1 MVPVFCL
8 IFLFTCATL
17 LQCEQASNIE
27 KTDTL
32 NNFIRLSSV
41 IKGNYTIM
49 VISTFTEPDSKC
61 RNVSLNGL
69 LTIYAIKQAVAIANN
84 KTQSVKI
91 GIQFDDDCGDL
102 SLTMTSGIKIVSLI
116 ETASV
121 CHDKYNQCSNYE
133 NFTQSPAA
141 ILGTDMSSTT
151 IPLAT
156 LMSQQKVPILSPWAS
171 SRLLSDAKMYTSFI
185 RVIPSDSMQ
194 VQVLLDIMIKFNWSY
209 IFAVGSNDPYGKLA
223 LAELEIEA
231 KSKNICIVNTSFV
244 TYPAEEF
251 NDEINKT
258 IDKIKIASNAT
269 VVVMFCYFKQ
279 LGEFILKRAHR
290 ENISRMWLT
299 SEAWYNEAQN
309 KTYKHDV
316 PIKQMHGLLSVSL
329 KFTKIFGLSDYINNE
344 IKTNYLNDVWLQN
357 YLMNEFNCKP
367 NNISINKSILF
378 GDNCSVSV
386 DNVTLNVSELEV
398 TSNWVDAVTVLA
410 NGIQYYDKNCYNKSR
425 INAVIDYEKL
435 TYVIKNISSFSNN
448 GNLIRFNNSN
458 DPIPALYTIENLQYD
473 EKNGTL
479 NYVNIGNWTNETNVT
494 NRSIFKITIDNIKW
508 PYWFINDTF
517 KKIPRSKCREDCEKG
532 NVTQMLPNSCCWRCE
547 KCLGF
552 YSYANST
559 KDFNC
564 SNCTD
569 GYHTENNINCTKTKI
584 TWLSY
589 KDPEGIAVIVVSS
602 IGLILIL
609 IFGTYLYKF
618 RYLLIEDKPF
628 LHLLTSSLPFCS
640 FLFGYMNVF
649 EPTNNMCTS
658 RNVIFFLLLMV
669 YSSTLLIKTKMAA
682 EYLNKKA
689 TSTFKCQLLTL
700 QIASIALMLLVEM
713 IPVFIFIFNNKQSNN
728 VSYGYFIRK
737 ICAVGFNV
745 PNLISN
751 FIPLIILI
759 LATCCAFRERNLEH
773 HFYEPKF
780 VSFTCIA
787 LLVVMIAYLLTF
799 NFVKEELK
807 AIVMT
812 FTLSIFA
819 LIYTAC
825 LILPK
830 LHVGHERLSQGDS
843 KKRMSKKKVSVRVST
858 SSSMYQ

>member
-1 MVPVFCL
+1 MVSFFCL
-8 IFLFTCATL
+8 IFLFTSAAS
-17 LQCEQASNIE
+17 LQCKEASGV
-27 KTDTL
+27 KKVDTL
-32 NNFIRLSSV
+32 NNFTRLSSV
-41 IKGNYTIM
+41 IKGNYTIK
-49 VISTFTEPDSKC
+49 VISAFSDPDSKC
-61 RNVSLNGL
+61 GKVSLNGL
-69 LTIYAIKQAVAIANN
+69 LTIYAIKQAIDIANN
-84 KTQSVKI
+84 ETQSVKI
-91 GIQFDDDCGDL
+91 GLQFDDNCGDL
-102 SLTMTSGIKIVSLI
+102 SMTMTSGIKVVSLT

-121 CHDKYNQCSNYE
+121 CYDK
-133 NFTQSPAA
+133 FTQCGANEDFMQPPTA

-156 LMSQQKVPILSPWAS
+156 LMSQQKIPILSPWAS
-171 SRLLSDAKMYTSFI
+171 SRLLSDTKMYTSFI

-194 VQVLLDIMIKFNWSY
+194 VQVMLDIMIKLNWSY

-223 LAELEIEA
+223 LADLEIEA

-258 IDKIKIASNAT
+258 IDKIKVAPNAT

-279 LGEFILKRAHR
+279 LGEYVLKRAHK

-309 KTYKHDV
+309 KSYKHDV
-316 PIKQMHGLLSVSL
+316 PINQMHGLLSVSL
-329 KFTKIFGLSDYINNE
+329 KFAKISGLNDYINNE
-344 IKTNYLNDVWLQN
+344 IKTNYLCDVWLQN
-357 YLMNEFNCKP
+357 YLMNEFSCKP
-367 NNISINKSILF
+367 NKISINESILF

-386 DNVTLNVSELEV
+386 SHIMSKVSESEV

-410 NGIQYYDKNCYNKSR
+410 KGIQYYDKNCYDKSR
-425 INAVIDYEKL
+425 LNAAIDYEKL
-435 TYVIKNISSFSNN
+435 TNIIKSIPNFGYN
-448 GNLIRFNNSN
+448 GNLITFNNSN
-458 DPIPALYTIENLQYD
+458 DPIPALYTIENLQYN
-473 EKNGTL
+473 EKNRTL
-479 NYVNIGNWTNETNVT
+479 NFINIGNWTNETNVT
-494 NRSIFKITIDNIKW
+494 NSSIFKITVDDIKW
-508 PYWFINDTF
+508 PYWFKNDTL
-517 KKIPRSKCREDCEKG
+517 KKTPRSKCKEDCEEG
-532 NVTQMLPNSCCWRCE
+532 HVTQMLANSCCWICE
-547 KCLGF
+547 KCKGF
-552 YSYANST
+552 YNYANLTTDSV
-559 KDFNC
+559 C

-569 GYHTENNINCTKTKI
+569 GYHTENNINCIKTNT

-589 KDPEGIAVIVVSS
+589 NDHEGIAVIVVSS
-602 IGLILIL
+602 IGLVLII
-609 IFGTYLYKF
+609 IFGIYLYKF
-618 RYLLIEDKPF
+618 RYLLNEDRLF
-628 LHLLTSSLPFCS
+628 LQLLTSSLPFCS

-649 EPTNNMCTS
+649 EPTNNMCSS
-658 RNVIFFLLLMV
+658 RNVVFFLLLMT

-689 TSTFKCQLLTL
+689 TSTFKCRLLTL
-700 QIASIALMLLVEM
+700 QIFSIVLMLLVEM
-713 IPVFIFIFNNKQSNN
+713 IPVFILIFNNKQSND
-728 VSYGYFIRK
+728 VSNGYFIRK
-737 ICAVGFNV
+737 ICAVSFNV

-819 LIYTAC
+819 LIYAVC

-830 LHVGHERLSQGDS
+830 IYVGHERLSQGENKN
-843 KKRMSKKKVSVRVST
+843 KKNKKKVSVRVST

>member
-1 MVPVFCL
+1 MVPLFCL
-8 IFLFTCATL
+8 IFLFSSDIS
-17 LQCEQASNIE
+17 LQCELGSNVE
-27 KTDTL
+27 KKYRFI
-32 NNFIRLSSV
+32 NFTQLENVVNR
-41 IKGNYTIM
+41 NYTIK
-49 VISTFTEPDSKC
+49 VIITFTDPESNC
-61 RNVSLNGL
+61 RKVSLDSL
-69 LTIYAIKQAVAIANN
+69 LTFYAIKQAVDIANN
-84 KTQSVKI
+84 KTQSGKI
-91 GIQFDDDCGDL
+91 SVQFDDNCGNLSVTMASAIQVVSSVKVASDCN
-102 SLTMTSGIKIVSLI
+102 
-116 ETASV
+116 E
-121 CHDKYNQCSNYE
+121 KYFQCSADE
-133 NFTQSPAA
+133 EFMQPPAA
-141 ILGTDMSSTT
+141 ILGTDMSKTT
-151 IPLAT
+151 VPLAT
-156 LMSQQKVPILSPWAS
+156 LMSLYKIPVLSPWAS
-171 SRLLSDAKMYTSFI
+171 SRLLSDTKMYSSFV

-194 VQVLLDIMIKFNWSY
+194 VQVMLDIMIKLNWSY

-223 LAELEIEA
+223 LAELENEA

-258 IDKIKIASNAT
+258 IDKIKMASNAT

-279 LGEFILKRAHR
+279 LGEFILKRANK

-299 SEAWYNEAQN
+299 SDAWNNEAKN
-309 KTYKHDV
+309 KHFKHEV
-316 PIKQMHGLLSVSL
+316 PINQMHGLLSVSL
-329 KFTKIFGLSDYINNE
+329 KFKKISGLNDYINKE
-344 IKTNYLNDVWLQN
+344 IKRNYLNEVWLQN
-357 YLMNEFNCKP
+357 YLMNEFSCKP
-367 NNISINKSILF
+367 NKISINESILF
-378 GDNCSVSV
+378 GDSCSVSV
-386 DNVTLNVSELEV
+386 SHIMSKLSESEV

-410 NGIQYYDKNCYNKSR
+410 KGIQYYDKNCYDKSR
-425 INAVIDYEKL
+425 LNAAIDYEKL
-435 TYVIKNISSFSNN
+435 TNIIKTIPNFGYN
-448 GNLIRFNNSN
+448 GNLITFNNSN

-473 EKNGTL
+473 IKNGIL
-479 NYVNIGNWTNETNVT
+479 NYINIGNWTNETNVT
-494 NRSIFKITIDNIKW
+494 NSSIFKITIDDIKW
-508 PYWFINDTF
+508 PYWFKNDAL
-517 KKIPRSKCREDCEKG
+517 KKAPRSKCKEDCEEG
-532 NVTQMLPNSCCWRCE
+532 YVTQMLPNSCCWHCE
-547 KCLGF
+547 KCVGF

-559 KDFNC
+559 TDSDC
-564 SNCTD
+564 AICPD
-569 GYHTENNINCTKTKI
+569 GYHTENNINCIKTNT

-589 KDPEGIAVIVVSS
+589 NDHEGIAVIVVSS
-602 IGLILIL
+602 IGLILII

-618 RYLLIEDKPF
+618 RYLLNEDRLF
-628 LHLLTSSLPFCS
+628 LNLFTSGLPFCS

-649 EPTNNMCTS
+649 EPTNDLCSS
-658 RNVIFFLLLMV
+658 RNVVFFLLMMT

-689 TSTFKCQLLTL
+689 TSTFKCRLLTL
-700 QIASIALMLLVEM
+700 QIFSIVLMLLVEM
-713 IPVFIFIFNNKQSNN
+713 IPVFILIFNNKQSND
-728 VSYGYFIRK
+728 VSNGYIIRK
-737 ICAVGFNV
+737 ICAVSFNV

-819 LIYTAC
+819 LIYAVC

-830 LHVGHERLSQGDS
+830 IYVGHGRHLQSTN
-843 KKRMSKKKVSVRVST
+843 KKKVSMRDSVST